1 MRQNLDDTGDDT
13 GTVKVTR
20 GRVYLSPQV
29 TVDLSPVA
37 TKMNEKAEIVA
48 TMAENV
54 RFISRSGNENE

>member
-1 MRQNLDDTGDDT
+1 
-13 GTVKVTR
+13 
-20 GRVYLSPQV
+20 
-29 TVDLSPVA
+29 VA